1 MVLHGT
7 LLSLSLLLPFCKC
20 MSVGSKMQL
29 RVIAQAVIAG
39 LLRPITI
46 GPALLRPSF
55 EGCSIHVQDIQPSFF
70 EAEKCRFHL
79 LIT

>member
-1 MVLHGT
+1 
-7 LLSLSLLLPFCKC
+7 
-20 MSVGSKMQL
+20 MQL